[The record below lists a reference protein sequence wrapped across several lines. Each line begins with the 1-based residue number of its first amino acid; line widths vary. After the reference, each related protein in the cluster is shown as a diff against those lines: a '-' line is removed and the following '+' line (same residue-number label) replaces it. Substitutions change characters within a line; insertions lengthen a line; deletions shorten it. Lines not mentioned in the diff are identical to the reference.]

1 MVLLIAM
8 THAAAASDGV
18 IAVAHDVV
26 VVTPDLVAEAL
37 NCRLGLQ
44 DFFIISKTFELR
56 SIFLTLEYLV
66 GDKHFKPYV
75 SFK

>member
-1 MVLLIAM
+1 MVLLIAI

-18 IAVAHDVV
+18 IAVARDVV

-56 SIFLTLEYLV
+56 SIFLT
-66 GDKHFKPYV
+66 
-75 SFK
+75 